1 LIALLGRFELWRNK
15 LQNFIEAVLIQAGV
29 EPGVYFLFDE
39 VKKEKPV
46 YVGSSWNCFLG
57 VADRTRKEFETVH
70 KSLLFLR

>member
-1 LIALLGRFELWRNK
+1 MDKEIAELDKNS
-15 LQNFIEAVLIQAGV
+15 IDQAGV
-29 EPGVYFLFDE
+29 VPGVYFLFDE